1 MMFVFELLIDVVGM
15 MELYREQRFNEIGSF
30 YKEGQ
35 GHGGDIW
42 IPCVVVVL
50 TGIRIGCGENV
61 VVGEVIHWER
71 NVMCGILAIIGSAL
85 PVSAELAN
93 QALDTLAHRGPDD
106 RGVCHVP
113 GAWLGHRR
121 LSIIDTSSAGHQPM
135 VDESTG
141 VALTFNG
148 EIYNYIELR
157 KELESLGHQF
167 HSRSDTE
174 VLLRSYLAW
183 GEQCVDRFNGDW
195 AFLIWD
201 PRNRVAFLSRDRF
214 AVKPLYFTRAR
225 GALSIASEPKA
236 LLELYPELR
245 RVNERA
251 LYRFLKESSLYDH
264 TDCFYDGIQ
273 LLQPAHYGI
282 YKLDGDVL
290 DIVRYWDWPNGESS
304 VQGDVQAQFDAL
316 FEDAVRLRMR
326 SDVPVGITLSGGLDS
341 TAVMSSAEK
350 HLELGSTRM
359 TAFTSVYETQPNA
372 ALVDERKWAAL
383 AAQNCAHVDLQLVD
397 APNHLWLQTLRKIIR
412 YMDGPGY
419 SPAVFPLWHIA
430 RTASQ
435 QKVKVLME
443 GQGADELLGGYTDYA
458 AAALLEKL
466 VSLLSR
472 FKWVA
477 LGREVLSC
485 FAAFGASV
493 FLVRLS
499 RLIFPWLIDY
509 NYRRAGLLGV
519 MRSDFIERVNSE
531 LENMPVR
538 KRTSPSLA
546 ENVMRFDFS
555 SRVLPGLLQYG
566 DTVSMANGIESRL
579 PFLDYRMVEYCARL
593 PIEWKIRTGQT
604 KYILREYLRR
614 IGQTPIAD
622 RKDKKGYPT
631 PLEQLFK
638 FNDGE
643 MLRELLLSPEA
654 KTSAYCDQEMISKL
668 LNRYLSGQKRSENP
682 LYRLLSAELWLQE
695 CIPES
700 M

>member
-1 MMFVFELLIDVVGM
+1 
-15 MELYREQRFNEIGSF
+15 
-30 YKEGQ
+30 
-35 GHGGDIW
+35 
-42 IPCVVVVL
+42 
-50 TGIRIGCGENV
+50 
-61 VVGEVIHWER
+61 
-71 NVMCGILAIIGSAL
+71 MCGILAIIGNTL
-85 PVSAELAN
+85 PVSVERAN

-106 RGVCHVP
+106 KGVCYVS

-135 VDESTG
+135 VDEATG
-141 VALTFNG
+141 VSLTFNG

-157 KELESLGHQF
+157 NELEALGHQF

-183 GEQCVDRFNGDW
+183 GEQCVNRFNGDW

-201 PRNRVAFLSRDRF
+201 PRDRKAFLSRDRF

-245 RVNERA
+245 CVNERA
-251 LYRFLKESSLYDH
+251 LYRFLKESALYDH

-282 YKLDGDVL
+282 YQPDNDMLE
-290 DIVRYWDWPNGESS
+290 IVRYWDWPNGESS
-304 VQGDVQAQFDAL
+304 EHGDVQTQFDAL

-350 HLELGSTRM
+350 HLELGSARM
-359 TAFTSVYETQPNA
+359 TAFTSVYEQQPNTP
-372 ALVDERKWAAL
+372 LVDERKWATL
-383 AAQNCAHVDLQLVD
+383 AAQNCAHVDLQLVE

-435 QKVKVLME
+435 KRVTVLME
-443 GQGADELLGGYTDYA
+443 GQGADELLGGYPDYA

-466 VSLLSR
+466 GSLLR
-472 FKWVA
+472 KFKWVA
-477 LGREVLSC
+477 LGRELTGC
-485 FAAFGASV
+485 FAAFGVAV
-493 FLVRLS
+493 FLTRLS
-499 RLIFPWLIDY
+499 RIAFPWLIDF
-509 NYRRAGLLGV
+509 NYRHAGLLGV
-519 MRSDFIERVNSE
+519 MRGDFVERVNLGLDNIPSA
-531 LENMPVR
+531 R
-538 KRTSPSLA
+538 KNTSVSLA
-546 ENVMRFDFS
+546 ENMMRFDFS
-555 SRVLPGLLQYG
+555 SRELPGLLQYG

-579 PFLDYRMVEYCARL
+579 PFLDYRLVEFCARL
-593 PIEWKIRTGQT
+593 PIEWKIRTGET
-604 KYILREYLRR
+604 KYILRGYLRR
-614 IGQTPIAD
+614 IRQSQIAN

-631 PLEQLFK
+631 PVGYLFK
-638 FNDGE
+638 LNDGE
-643 MLRELLLSPEA
+643 MLRELLLSPQA
-654 KTSAYCDQEMISKL
+654 RISAYCDQEKIRKL
-668 LNRYLSGQKRSENP
+668 LNRYLAGQKRSENP

-695 CIPES
+695 CIPATG
-700 M
+700 

>member
-1 MMFVFELLIDVVGM
+1 
-15 MELYREQRFNEIGSF
+15 
-30 YKEGQ
+30 
-35 GHGGDIW
+35 
-42 IPCVVVVL
+42 
-50 TGIRIGCGENV
+50 
-61 VVGEVIHWER
+61 
-71 NVMCGILAIIGSAL
+71 MCGILAIIGDNL
-85 PVSAELAN
+85 QVSIEVAN
-93 QALDTLAHRGPDD
+93 QALDTLSHRGPDD
-106 RGVCHVP
+106 RGVWQVP

-157 KELESLGHQF
+157 TELESLGQRFQSH
-167 HSRSDTE
+167 SDTE

-183 GEQCVDRFNGDW
+183 GEQCVNRFNGDW
-195 AFLIWD
+195 AFVIWD
-201 PRNRVAFLSRDRF
+201 PRSRKAFLSRDRF
-214 AVKPLYFTRAR
+214 AVKPLYLTRAR
-225 GALSIASEPKA
+225 GTLSISSEPKA

-264 TDCFYDGIQ
+264 TDCFYEGIQ

-282 YKLDGDVL
+282 YKLDGDSL
-290 DIVRYWDWPNGESS
+290 GIERYWDWPNGENATNKDMQS
-304 VQGDVQAQFDAL
+304 QFDDL

-326 SDVPVGITLSGGLDS
+326 SDVPIGITLSGGLDS
-341 TAVMSSAEK
+341 TSVMSTAEK
-350 HLELGSTRM
+350 HLGGGSTRI
-359 TAFTSVYETQPNA
+359 TAFTSVYDDQSNA
-372 ALVDERKWAAL
+372 PLVDERKWAAL
-383 AAQNCAHVDLQLVD
+383 AVQNCTHVNLQLVD
-397 APNHLWLQTLRKIIR
+397 APSHLWLQTLRQIIR
-412 YMDGPGY
+412 HMDGPGY

-430 RTASQ
+430 SSASHQ
-435 QKVKVLME
+435 GVKVLLE

-466 VSLLSR
+466 GSLLIR
-472 FKWVA
+472 FKWLA
-477 LGREVLSC
+477 LAQEVMSC
-485 FAAFGASV
+485 FVSFGAGV
-493 FLVRLS
+493 FLIRLS
-499 RLIFPWLIDY
+499 RQVFPWLIDL
-509 NYRRAGLLGV
+509 NYRYAGLLGV
-519 MRSDFIERVNSE
+519 MRTDFIERVTSE
-531 LENMPVR
+531 ASNFPVAR
-538 KRTSPSLA
+538 NNTSVSST

-555 SRVLPGLLQYG
+555 SRILPGLLQYG

-579 PFLDYRMVEYCARL
+579 PFLDYRLVEFCARL

-614 IGQTPIAD
+614 IRQTQIAN

-638 FNDGE
+638 DNDGE
-643 MLRELLLSPEA
+643 MLRELLLGQNA
-654 KTSAYCDQEMISKL
+654 RISAYCEQKKIRNL
-668 LNRYLSGQKRSENP
+668 LDRYLSGQKRSENP

-700 M
+700 V

>member
-1 MMFVFELLIDVVGM
+1 
-15 MELYREQRFNEIGSF
+15 
-30 YKEGQ
+30 
-35 GHGGDIW
+35 
-42 IPCVVVVL
+42 
-50 TGIRIGCGENV
+50 
-61 VVGEVIHWER
+61 
-71 NVMCGILAIIGSAL
+71 MCGILAIIGNTL

-106 RGVCHVP
+106 RGVWHEP

-141 VALTFNG
+141 VVLTFNG

-157 KELESLGHQF
+157 NELAALGHQF

-183 GEQCVDRFNGDW
+183 GERCVERFNGDW

-201 PRNRVAFLSRDRF
+201 PRSRTAFFSRDRF

-225 GALSIASEPKA
+225 GTFSVASEPKA

-251 LYRFLKESSLYDH
+251 LYRFLKESALYDH
-264 TDCFYDGIQ
+264 SDCFYEGIQ

-282 YKLDGDVL
+282 YKPDGDTL
-290 DIVRYWDWPNGESS
+290 DIVRYWNWSNGENS
-304 VQGDVQAQFDAL
+304 VQGDVQTQFDVL

-326 SDVPVGITLSGGLDS
+326 SDVPVGVTLSGGLDS
-341 TAVMSSAEK
+341 TSVMSSAEK
-350 HLELGSTRM
+350 HLENGSARM
-359 TAFTSVYETQPNA
+359 TAFTSVYENQPNA
-372 ALVDERKWAAL
+372 PVVDERKWAAL

-397 APNHLWLQTLRKIIR
+397 APSNLWLQTLRKILR

-435 QKVKVLME
+435 QKVTVLME
-443 GQGADELLGGYTDYA
+443 GQGADELLGGYADYA
-458 AAALLEKL
+458 AAAFLEKL
-466 VSLLSR
+466 GSFFR
-472 FKWVA
+472 KFKWVE
-477 LGREVLSC
+477 LGRELMAC
-485 FAAFGASV
+485 FAAFGVTV
-493 FLVRLS
+493 FLIRLS
-499 RLIFPWLIDY
+499 RLMFPWLIDF
-509 NYRRAGLLGV
+509 NYRHAGLLGV
-519 MRSDFIERVNSE
+519 MRADFIARVNSE

-538 KRTSPSLA
+538 KNTSAGLA
-546 ENVMRFDFS
+546 EDVMRFDFS

-579 PFLDYRMVEYCARL
+579 PFLDYRLVEFCARL
-593 PIEWKIRTGQT
+593 PIAWKIRAGQT

-614 IGQTPIAD
+614 IGQVQIAN

-631 PLEQLFK
+631 PIERLFK
-638 FNDGE
+638 LNDGE
-643 MLRELLLSPEA
+643 MLRELLLSPDA
-654 KTSAYCDQEMISKL
+654 RISAYCDQEEIRKL
-668 LNRYLSGQKRSENP
+668 LSRYLSGQKRSENP

-695 CIPES
+695 CMPES

>member
-1 MMFVFELLIDVVGM
+1 MIFGFATWLSADV
-15 MELYREQRFNEIGSF
+15 R
-30 YKEGQ
+30 
-35 GHGGDIW
+35 
-42 IPCVVVVL
+42 
-50 TGIRIGCGENV
+50 TGWGENV
-61 VVGEVIHWER
+61 VVGATNHLEKK
-71 NVMCGILAIIGSAL
+71 VMCGILAIIGNTLS
-85 PVSAELAN
+85 VSTELAN

-106 RGVCHVP
+106 RGVWHVP

-157 KELESLGHQF
+157 KELEALGHQF

-183 GEQCVDRFNGDW
+183 GEQCVARFNGDW

-201 PRNRVAFLSRDRF
+201 PRSRIAFLSRDRF
-214 AVKPLYFTRAR
+214 AVKPLYYTHAR
-225 GALSIASEPKA
+225 GIFSIASEPKA

-251 LYRFLKESSLYDH
+251 LYRFLKESALYDH
-264 TDCFYDGIQ
+264 TDCFYEGIQ

-282 YKLDGDVL
+282 YKLDSDMLDV
-290 DIVRYWDWPNGESS
+290 VRYWDWPDGESS

-350 HLELGSTRM
+350 YLEHGSKRM
-359 TAFTSVYETQPNA
+359 TAFTSVYENQPDA
-372 ALVDERKWAAL
+372 PVVDERKWAAL
-383 AAQNCAHVDLQLVD
+383 AAQNCTHVDLQLVD
-397 APNHLWLQTLRKIIR
+397 APNHVWLQTLRKIIR
-412 YMDGPGY
+412 HMDGPGY

-430 RTASQ
+430 RTASKQ
-435 QKVKVLME
+435 RVKVLME
-443 GQGADELLGGYTDYA
+443 GQGADELLGGYPDYA
-458 AAALLEKL
+458 AAALLEKMG
-466 VSLLSR
+466 SLLRR
-472 FKWVA
+472 FKWVS
-477 LGREVLSC
+477 LGREVMSC
-485 FAAFGASV
+485 FTAFGVAV
-493 FLVRLS
+493 FLMRLS
-499 RLIFPWLIDY
+499 RLMFPWLIDF
-509 NYRRAGLLGV
+509 NYRHAGLLGV
-519 MRSDFIERVNSE
+519 MRSDFIERVNSG
-531 LENMPVR
+531 LGHLPAR
-538 KRTSPSLA
+538 KNTSVTLA
-546 ENVMRFDFS
+546 ENVMRFDLS

-579 PFLDYRMVEYCARL
+579 PFLDYRLIEFCARL
-593 PIEWKIRTGQT
+593 PIEWKIRTAQT

-614 IGQTPIAD
+614 IGQTQIAN

-631 PLEQLFK
+631 SIEGLFK

-643 MLRELLLSPEA
+643 LLRELLLSPDA
-654 KTSAYCDQEMISKL
+654 RISAYCDQEKMRKL
-668 LNRYLSGQKRSENP
+668 LSRYLSGQKRSVNP

-695 CIPES
+695 CIPAS